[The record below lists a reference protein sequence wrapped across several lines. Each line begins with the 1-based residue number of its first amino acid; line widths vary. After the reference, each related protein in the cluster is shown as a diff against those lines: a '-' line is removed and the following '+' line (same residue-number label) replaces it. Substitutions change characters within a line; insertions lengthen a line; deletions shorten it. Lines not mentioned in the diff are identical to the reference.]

1 VIKQLGILR
10 ASDRDSVRQLEEDLA
25 GRLADYGIAALRFSL
40 ESDIPKDLELL
51 LVLGGDGTIL
61 SAVER
66 IFQSDCKIL
75 GVNLGRVG
83 FLAEAEPSD
92 VDSIVEAVA
101 KGFLATEERVALE
114 IAIVRSGVEIISGFA
129 LNEIAIEKIDRSMM
143 VELNVR
149 VDEDSLMAWSGDGL
163 IVATATGS
171 TAYAFSAGGPI
182 IWPTADVIEVVPIAA
197 HALFS
202 RPIVLDP
209 AASVEVMVISDVAF
223 ASMDGR
229 RSVDLVAG
237 DIVKIKRSAHKVKF
251 ARISTRTF
259 TNRLVEKFRLPVSSW
274 RDNA

>member
-66 IFQSDCKIL
+66 IFESDCKIL

-92 VDSIVEAVA
+92 VDSIVEAVV

>member
-1 VIKQLGILR
+1 MIKHLGILR
-10 ASDRDSVRQLEEDLA
+10 ASDRDSVKKLEADLA
-25 GRLADYGIAALRFSL
+25 GRLNDYGISALRFNLDS
-40 ESDIPKDLELL
+40 EIPKTLELL

-66 IFQSDCKIL
+66 IFGMDCKIL

-92 VDSIVEAVA
+92 VDSIVEAVVQ
-101 KGFLATEERVALE
+101 GSLSTEERVALKIE
-114 IAIVRSGVEIISGFA
+114 IFRSGKELVSGFA

-149 VDEDSLMAWSGDGL
+149 VDADALMAWSGDGL

-209 AASVEVMVISDVAF
+209 SASVEVQVISDVAF

-229 RSVDLVAG
+229 RSVDLLIG
-237 DIVKIKRSAHKVKF
+237 DVIKITRASQKVKF

>member
-66 IFQSDCKIL
+66 IFESDCKIL

-92 VDSIVEAVA
+92 VDSIVEAVV

-209 AASVEVMVISDVAF
+209 AASVEVKVISDVAF

>member
-66 IFQSDCKIL
+66 IFESDCKIL

-274 RDNA
+274 WDNA

>member
-1 VIKQLGILR
+1 MIKHLGILR
-10 ASDRDSVRQLEEDLA
+10 ASDRDSVRKLEDDLA
-25 GRLADYGIAALRFSL
+25 GRLADFGISAMRFTLDS
-40 ESDIPKDLELL
+40 EIPEDLELL

-92 VDSIVEAVA
+92 VDSIVEAVT
-101 KGFLATEERVALE
+101 KGSLATEERVALE
-114 IAIVRSGVEIISGFA
+114 ITIIRAGAEIISGFA

-209 AASVEVMVISDVAF
+209 AAGVEVMVISDVAF

>member
-66 IFQSDCKIL
+66 IFESDCKIL

>member
-1 VIKQLGILR
+1 MIKQLGILR

-66 IFQSDCKIL
+66 IFESDCKIL

>member
-1 VIKQLGILR
+1 MIKQLGILR